1 MSCNG
6 YHRLKWYYTYPQH
19 PYKWTSIRGQDL
31 IEFDPRGCECGQNCQ
46 CPCCPYRQ
54 QRMQQLMN
62 QSQPS
67 QQPPQQPPQQPV
79 QSQSQAGGCG
89 CSL

>member
-31 IEFDPRGCECGQNCQ
+31 IEFKPQSVEHYCACGQNCQ

-54 QRMQQLMN
+54 QRVRQ
-62 QSQPS
+62 
-67 QQPPQQPPQQPV
+67 PQQPV